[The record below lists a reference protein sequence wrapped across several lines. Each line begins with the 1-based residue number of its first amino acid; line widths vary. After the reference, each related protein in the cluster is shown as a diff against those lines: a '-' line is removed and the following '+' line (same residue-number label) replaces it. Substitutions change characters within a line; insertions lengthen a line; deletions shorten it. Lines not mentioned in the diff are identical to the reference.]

1 MSIYVIGDVQG
12 CFASLQ
18 SLLETCN
25 FDQSRDQLWFVGDL
39 VNRGPESLQTLRF
52 IRDLGDSAVVVLG
65 NHDLHLL
72 GVWAG
77 HRQVHHSDTLA
88 PILEAPDCDELM
100 QWLLHRPMAHY
111 EHGVL
116 MVHAG
121 VWPGW
126 TLDETLFHAQELE
139 AALRGPDFEW
149 VFAHLYGSLP
159 AVWSEDL
166 TGADRL
172 RVITNAFTRMRFC
185 HPDGEMEFHHKG
197 RLGSAPKPLV
207 PWFDVPGRKTAG
219 IPIVCGHWSA
229 LGLYLRE
236 DVWSLDTGC
245 LWGGQLSALKF
256 EAGRLEDRQILQTRC
271 PRVKDPKV

>member
-1 MSIYVIGDVQG
+1 VATYVIGDVQG
-12 CFASLQ
+12 CFKSLQ
-18 SLLETCN
+18 ALLKTCN
-25 FDQSRDQLWFVGDL
+25 FKPAEDTLWFVGDL

-52 IRDLGDSAVVVLG
+52 VRDLGERAVVVLG

-77 HRQVHHSDTLA
+77 HREFHHTDTLA
-88 PILEAPDCDELM
+88 PILEAPDREELM
-100 QWLLHRPMAHY
+100 QWLLHRKMAHY

-126 TLDETLFHAQELE
+126 TLEETLFHAQELE
-139 AALRGPDFEW
+139 AALRGPDYEW
-149 VFAHLYGSLP
+149 VFAHLYGSVP
-159 AVWSEDL
+159 AQWSDDL
-166 TGADRL
+166 AGADRL

-185 HPDGEMEFHHKG
+185 RPDGEMEFHNKG
-197 RLGSAPKPLV
+197 RLGSAPAPLA

-236 DVWSLDTGC
+236 DVMALDTGC
-245 LWGGQLSALKF
+245 LWGGTLTAL
-256 EAGRLEDRQILQTRC
+256 RLEERRVFQTDC
-271 PRVKDPKV
+271 PQVQKPKKK